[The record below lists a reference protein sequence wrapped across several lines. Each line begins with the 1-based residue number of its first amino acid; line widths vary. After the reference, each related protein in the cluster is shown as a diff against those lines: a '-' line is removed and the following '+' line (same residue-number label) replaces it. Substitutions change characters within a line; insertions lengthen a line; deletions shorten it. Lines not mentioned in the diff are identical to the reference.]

1 MQLNPSSKQHHR
13 PKRRTP
19 PPSSSTWLAKTIV
32 LAASFINA
40 SAASPCTSGFI
51 APQYRPSR
59 QLFHASRRIATI
71 NHRHRSSEF
80 SRFAKYKEG
89 VIDEPLLDSLVE
101 DTTSTSCRPSLT
113 PTSPPINTPINSIT
127 NERTLGIL
135 ILLTVPLAWGT
146 YTPVVKYM
154 YERMDPAV
162 PGFVFSAGYYLVA
175 AATLSTL
182 NTWSLRNVND
192 ESREEGGATMGGLE
206 LGSYLF
212 LGNGFQVVGLQTVPA
227 DRAAFLV
234 QLTTV
239 MVPLVSAW
247 VSGRGLASVPLLT
260 WVACVVAF
268 IGVVVIGMDDNGQGM
283 ELLSSSHI
291 SWENIASS
299 IQISQGDDLI
309 ILAALAYTM
318 HVVRLGVYAP
328 KTRPLNLAASK
339 ARTEAFF
346 SVVLVIVLVLVGSAG
361 STLPEFI
368 QQMGKEVVNYF
379 DTLQTTIANTGSSIQ
394 TSAQTESSIL
404 TFVAAILWTGL
415 ITSAYTIYAQSYGQ
429 RRINPVDSNLIYT
442 TQPLFSSLFAY
453 GMLGEKLGVSG
464 WIGAGL
470 IGVALGL
477 VAFGSDDE

>member
-1 MQLNPSSKQHHR
+1 
-13 PKRRTP
+13 
-19 PPSSSTWLAKTIV
+19 
-32 LAASFINA
+32 
-40 SAASPCTSGFI
+40 
-51 APQYRPSR
+51 
-59 QLFHASRRIATI
+59 
-71 NHRHRSSEF
+71 
-80 SRFAKYKEG
+80 
-89 VIDEPLLDSLVE
+89 
-101 DTTSTSCRPSLT
+101 
-113 PTSPPINTPINSIT
+113 
-127 NERTLGIL
+127 
-135 ILLTVPLAWGT
+135 
-146 YTPVVKYM
+146 
-154 YERMDPAV
+154 MDPAV